1 LLILN
6 PVFILILNTI
16 HIIIMPNQRHQK
28 AQVMVLKV
36 KKQWQ
41 KPELFILD
49 RNDVNSG
56 GVPNGVEGQLTPHA
70 SAPFTAGSIYH
81 S

>member
-1 LLILN
+1 
-6 PVFILILNTI
+6 
-16 HIIIMPNQRHQK
+16 MKNQLHQK
-28 AQVMVLKV
+28 VPITVIKG

-41 KPELFILD
+41 KPELIILHCG
-49 RNDVNSG
+49 DVNSG

-70 SAPFTAGSIYH
+70 SAPFTIGSFYH